1 MRWRLVA
8 VLWALSSCSGG
19 ITGTL
24 EIGPI
29 DEGRAFQVVFTSE
42 QPVAEGKIYLEFQAV
57 GTTLVLEA
65 ANADT
70 HGCLPLP
77 STQKLVVITGPGG
90 LPPGARVRVSAWHYE
105 APTPPKGSMETPKE
119 VPVAERCAG
128 VVVADATYTV
138 PDLPDAGFAEDAA
151 VEVDSGV
158 DGDAGVTADAEPE
171 DQGQEDG
178 GPADVEGLDAEP
190 TDTST
195 TSDGGL
201 DADAGPTD
209 TGTISADGGLTDTG
223 TVADGG

>member
-1 MRWRLVA
+1 MRWRLL
-8 VLWALSSCSGG
+8 VLLALSSCSGD
-19 ITGTL
+19 INGTL

-57 GTTLVLEA
+57 GTTLVLEGA
-65 ANADT
+65 SADT

-105 APTPPKGSMETPKE
+105 APTPPKGSTEPVKE

-128 VVVADATYTV
+128 IVVADATYTV
-138 PDLPDAGFAEDAA
+138 PDLPDAGFPDDAA
-151 VEVDSGV
+151 VEVDSGDEV
-158 DGDAGVTADAEPE
+158 DSGVPADAEPT
-171 DQGQEDG
+171 DG
-178 GPADVEGLDAEP
+178 AADAGPLDAEGLDAEA

-195 TSDGGL
+195 TSDAGL
-201 DADAGPTD
+201 DPDAGPTD
-209 TGTISADGGLTDTG
+209 TGTISMDGGLTDTG

>member
-1 MRWRLVA
+1 MRWRLLA
-8 VLWALSSCSGG
+8 VLSVLSSCSGD

-57 GTTLVLEA
+57 GTTLVLQGA
-65 ANADT
+65 SADT

-105 APTPPKGSMETPKE
+105 APTPPKGSTEPVEE

-128 VVVADATYTV
+128 IVVADATYTV
-138 PDLPDAGFAEDAA
+138 PDLPDAGFAPDATI
-151 VEVDSGV
+151 EVDGGEE
-158 DGDAGVTADAEPE
+158 GDAGVEADAEPGDDGVE
-171 DQGQEDG
+171 DA
-178 GPADVEGLDAEP
+178 GPLDADGLDADP

-195 TSDGGL
+195 TGDAGL
-201 DADAGPTD
+201 DPDAGPTD
-209 TGTISADGGLTDTG
+209 TGTTSMDGGLTDTG